1 MAGHPKITL
10 LSSSARRREIIGQT
24 FDCVSIENSR
34 GEEPRPEPSEPV
46 RDYVIRSAIAK
57 LGPSP
62 SSASRGFLISADTV
76 VVLDGNILG
85 KPASMREAK
94 SMLENLSDAWHEVT
108 TGVAI
113 LDSRTGTLS
122 ADSESSFVRTRP
134 FTSEEID
141 VYASGNEPYDKAG
154 GYAVQDDRFRPVLR
168 TEGCYLNIVGLPL
181 CLVLTML
188 RRLNADVELRDLS
201 SIPYY
206 GRCTDCKLCD
216 VMEGPL

>member
-10 LSSSARRREIIGQT
+10 LSSSARRREIVGQT

-34 GEEPRPEPSEPV
+34 GEEPRPDPREPA

-57 LGPSP
+57 LGPPP
-62 SSASRGFLISADTV
+62 SSGSGGFLISADTV
-76 VVLDGNILG
+76 VVLDGAILG

-113 LDSRTGTLS
+113 LDSSNGTVS
-122 ADSESSFVRTRP
+122 ADAESSLVRTRP

-141 VYASGNEPYDKAG
+141 VYAAGNEPYDKAG

-188 RRLNADVELRDLS
+188 RRLEATVELRDLS
-201 SIPYY
+201 GIPYY
-206 GRCTDCKLCD
+206 GRCTDCKLGD
-216 VMEGPL
+216 ALEDPL